1 MMAFE
6 GPAATIPRKDP
17 LPATLSEPPADRNR
31 TPLFFAAAAA
41 IFLFGIVLALL
52 GTLFGLPQVLAR
64 LHVQMAE
71 EGDLFLLLF
80 LGVFAASA
88 VAGPLIDRMGNKMVL
103 MFSAL
108 LVGLGLLGIAS
119 AETFRIA
126 GVASFVLGAGGGGLN
141 TSANVL
147 VSELYGE
154 ARGTMLNLLNVF
166 YGIGALAVPLIVA
179 SLGSMVPVREVL
191 VGCAAAAALAAMA
204 YALLRFP
211 AARQPHGFRPGDL
224 LRVAR
229 SPGVLLL
236 GVLLFFQS
244 GNEGA
249 IGGWTSAYLGTLG
262 ASANTATWVLSCY
275 WAGMIVGR
283 AIAPGLLRRVAKT
296 QLILLS
302 GIGALAGCA
311 LLIFA
316 QNIPAAAMA
325 ATLIGLSFAAVYPTT
340 LAIAGDRYPSQA
352 ATVFGLLFA
361 VGLLGGMSVP
371 WAIGQVGNAW
381 GLRAGMHLP
390 LVSTAMIGVLAIAIR
405 MQVRR
410 R

>member
-1 MMAFE
+1 
-6 GPAATIPRKDP
+6 
-17 LPATLSEPPADRNR
+17 LPAKLPEPSADRNR
-31 TPLFFAAAAA
+31 TPLFFAAATA

-80 LGVFAASA
+80 LGVFAASV
-88 VAGPLIDRMGNKMVL
+88 VAGPLIERMGNQRLLMV
-103 MFSAL
+103 SAL
-108 LVGLGLLGIAS
+108 LAALGLLGIAF
-119 AETFRIA
+119 AESFQSA
-126 GVASFVLGAGGGGLN
+126 GVASFILGAGGGGLN
-141 TSANVL
+141 TSGNVL

-154 ARGTMLNLLNVF
+154 ARGSMLNLLSVF

-179 SLGSMVPVREVL
+179 STGNRIPVRGVL
-191 VGCAAAAALAAMA
+191 IACGALAMLSALA

-211 AARQPHGFRPGDL
+211 PARQQHGFHLGDF

-229 SPGVLLL
+229 SPGVVLL

-262 ASANTATWVLSCY
+262 ANANTATWVLTCY
-275 WAGMIVGR
+275 WLGMIVGR
-283 AIAPGLLRRVAKT
+283 ATAPGLLKIMPKT

-302 GIGALAGCA
+302 GIGAFAGCG

-316 QNIPAAAMA
+316 QNIFVADMA

-340 LAIAGDRYPSQA
+340 LAIAGDRYADNA
-352 ATVFGLLFA
+352 ATVFGVLFA
-361 VGLLGGMSVP
+361 IGLLGGMSVP

-390 LVSTAMIGVLAIAIR
+390 LISTAMIGVLAVAIR
-405 MQVRR
+405 LQLRKS
-410 R
+410 